1 VCGGG
6 FHQPLTD
13 FGVAWR
19 YGGCET
25 PPSALAMDE
34 RDEPRQV
41 VIRVGH
47 VVIFAIVLVWV
58 LWVRAS

>member
-1 VCGGG
+1 
-6 FHQPLTD
+6 
-13 FGVAWR
+13 
-19 YGGCET
+19 
-25 PPSALAMDE
+25 MDE